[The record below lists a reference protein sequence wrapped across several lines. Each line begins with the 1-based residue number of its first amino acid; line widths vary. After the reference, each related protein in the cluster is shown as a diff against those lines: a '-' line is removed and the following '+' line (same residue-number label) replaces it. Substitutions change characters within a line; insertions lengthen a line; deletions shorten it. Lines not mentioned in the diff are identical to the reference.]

1 MTDRNPTHLD
11 YGTFPPSMLMS
22 VTAVQ
27 VQLHDFLDAATADT
41 WRKTLEVFASG
52 LRLKI
57 ELLPAPEQAI
67 HLHLS
72 SSQGVGVRRKAMLLN
87 WLAQSHDVHTVRVVD
102 PSQRWAPGLTIFI
115 ERKTT
120 LLLAR

>member
-22 VTAVQ
+22 VTAVE
-27 VQLHDFLDAATADT
+27 VQLHGTLDAASADT

-52 LRLKI
+52 LRLQI

-72 SSQGVGVRRKAMLLN
+72 SPQGVGIRRKAMVLN
-87 WLAQSHDVHTVRVVD
+87 WLAQSQDVHTVRVAD
-102 PSQRWAPGLTIFI
+102 PSQRWASGLTIFV
-115 ERKTT
+115 ERQTT